1 MVASGV
7 FTTANLTSYCSPD
20 DVLALLR
27 AYDTSQWGTEEE
39 LVAEIAAL
47 LAATKSAVDSAAGR
61 DFLLH
66 ADETVTLD
74 GTGTRVLLLAP
85 LGLTPVVQ
93 VHSVNVGGTALEE
106 DEWLF
111 YPEEAAV
118 VLAASSSYGS
128 RFPEGTRNV
137 ELRLDWG
144 YEATPSDVVAAQA
157 KLVAAELIAKYGG
170 EAGGVEAV
178 SLGDYTVRYGAAG
191 RYGYT
196 IRRLVAEANEVVAR
210 YRRIDFCAI

>member
-7 FTTANLTSYCSPD
+7 FTTANLTSYCSVE

-27 AYDTSQWGTEEE
+27 AYDTSEWAAEEE

-47 LAATKSAVDSAAGR
+47 LAPTKAAVDSAAGR
-61 DFLLH
+61 DFMLH
-66 ADETVTLD
+66 ADETVVLD

-85 LGLTPVVQ
+85 LGMTPVVQ
-93 VHSVNVGGTALEE
+93 VHAVSVGGRALTE

-111 YPEEAAV
+111 YPEEAAI
-118 VLAASSSYGS
+118 VLAASSSFAS
-128 RFPEGTRNV
+128 HFPEGTRNIEV
-137 ELRLDWG
+137 ALDWG
-144 YEATPSDVVAAQA
+144 YEATPSDVMAAQA
-157 KLVAAELIAKYGG
+157 KLVAAELIAKYSG

-178 SLGDYTVRYGAAG
+178 SLGDYTVRYGGAG
-191 RYGYT
+191 RHGYT
-196 IRRLVAEANEVVAR
+196 VRRLVAEASEAVAR

>member
-7 FTTANLTSYCSPD
+7 FTTANLTSYCSLD

-27 AYDTSQWGTEEE
+27 AYDTTQWAAEEE
-39 LVAEIAAL
+39 LVAEIASL
-47 LAATKSAVDSAAGR
+47 LAPTKSAVDSAAGR
-61 DFLLH
+61 DFMLH
-66 ADETVTLD
+66 ADETLVLD

-93 VHSVNVGGTALEE
+93 VHSVSVGGTTL
-106 DEWLF
+106 DHDDWLF
-111 YPEEAAV
+111 YPEEAAI
-118 VLAASSSYGS
+118 VLAASSSFAS

-137 ELRLDWG
+137 EVTLDWG
-144 YEATPSDVVAAQA
+144 FEATPSDVMAAQA
-157 KLVAAELIAKYGG
+157 KLVAAELIAKYSG

-178 SLGDYTVRYGAAG
+178 SLGDYTVRYGGAG
-191 RYGYT
+191 RYGYSV
-196 IRRLVAEANEVVAR
+196 RRLVAEANETVAR